1 MRDHAIGTYGA
12 VALILLIAL
21 KLVTLTILIKGH
33 SGFPYLLISP
43 MLGRWASVL
52 LSASVPYARRSTE
65 QGTRQDGNVPDFVG
79 PLELVVATCT
89 AAILVL
95 SIARWR
101 GLACW
106 VAVLAV
112 SGMIARLCR
121 ARIGG
126 ITGDTLGATTEL
138 SEVAVLLVAIAFQS

>member
-1 MRDHAIGTYGA
+1 
-12 VALILLIAL
+12 
-21 KLVTLTILIKGH
+21 
-33 SGFPYLLISP
+33 

-126 ITGDTLGATTEL
+126 ITGDTLGAATEL